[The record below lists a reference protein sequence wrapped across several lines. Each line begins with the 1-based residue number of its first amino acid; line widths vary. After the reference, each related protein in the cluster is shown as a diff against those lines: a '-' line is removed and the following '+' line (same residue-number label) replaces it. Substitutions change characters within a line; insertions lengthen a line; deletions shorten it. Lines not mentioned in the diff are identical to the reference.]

1 MRAVLERAVPLVEMI
16 WQMEVAKT
24 VPDTPERKAALVL
37 RLNERLKVIPSA
49 DIRQFYLGAFVEIV
63 SRELGLKAY
72 VFDDQLRVS
81 ASPARRSQKP
91 QHRPARAKAGLT
103 PALKASKLVSAR
115 RDQGSAFRD
124 PGALRT
130 AQLAPR
136 HPKARDPIHAA
147 PGARKLKEIELLA
160 ILLDAPGILE
170 RQYEQL
176 AALPL
181 ADSSLDNLRHE
192 LLHVAASGIRLE
204 TGALEGHLERA
215 GMGWLV
221 ERLKPRRL
229 ARSAEPDLHRE
240 TTEGVDG
247 DVGEFEAR
255 WVHAASQLRDMAESD
270 AERRHALERFKS
282 EASEEGWRE

>member
-1 MRAVLERAVPLVEMI
+1 MI
-16 WQMEVAKT
+16 WQMEVGKA

-49 DIRQFYLGAFVEIV
+49 DVRRFYLSAFVEII

-72 VFDDQLRVS
+72 AFDDQLRVS
-81 ASPARRSQKP
+81 ASPARRSQNRQRDP
-91 QHRPARAKAGLT
+91 VPVKAGLT
-103 PALKASKLVSAR
+103 PALKANKLVSAR

-124 PGALRT
+124 PGTLRPP
-130 AQLAPR
+130 LPAPPP
-136 HPKARDPIHAA
+136 PKARDPVHAA

-204 TGALEGHLERA
+204 TGTLEGHLERA

-221 ERLKPRRL
+221 ERLKPRRAPL
-229 ARSAEPDLHRE
+229 SAESDLHRN
-240 TTEGVDG
+240 TTEGGVG
-247 DVGEFEAR
+247 DVGEFESR
-255 WVHAASQLRDMAESD
+255 WLHAAAQLRDMAESD
-270 AERRHALERFKS
+270 AERRQALERFRS
-282 EASEEGWRE
+282 EASEESWRD